1 MHLAMKY
8 EHLKKVDLASAMN
21 LRSDLHDL
29 CERKAEICFYIR
41 EEMETNLTVQVKDVS
56 SRW

>member
-1 MHLAMKY
+1 MY
-8 EHLKKVDLASAMN
+8 EHPKKVRLASAMN

-29 CERKAEICFYIR
+29 CERKAEICFDIR
-41 EEMETNLTVQVKDVS
+41 EEMETNLAVQVKDVS